1 MKVHTFLKHF
11 IQKCNTWKTQ
21 VFLLQGHKIM
31 CSLQVIKCT
40 VKLYLNDN
48 CNDAFSFIHSQEC
61 VAPLN
66 MRELLSVGMDGPNV
80 NFKFMELL
88 QAEHAELYGG
98 SKIISVGSCGLHTL
112 HNAMKAGFNVWHLDK
127 LLRTLHFVFH
137 YVPARREDYTTV
149 TGSSSFPLAFCGHRW
164 VENVPVAERA
174 IQVWPALRLY
184 VNAAEKRKVTTP
196 ATASYDTLVAKLHF
210 FLAVARSFNPFL
222 TKFQTDEPVLPF
234 LAGELSE
241 LLMVIHS

>member
-1 MKVHTFLKHF
+1 
-11 IQKCNTWKTQ
+11 
-21 VFLLQGHKIM
+21 
-31 CSLQVIKCT
+31 
-40 VKLYLNDN
+40 
-48 CNDAFSFIHSQEC
+48 
-61 VAPLN
+61 
-66 MRELLSVGMDGPNV
+66 MRELLSIGMDGPNV

-98 SKIISVGSCGLHTL
+98 GKIISVGSCGLHTL

-127 LLRTLHFVFH
+127 LLRALHFVFH
-137 YVPARREDYTTV
+137 NVPARREDYTTV

-174 IQVWPALRLY
+174 IEVWPALKVY
-184 VNAAEKRKVTTP
+184 VNAAEKKKVTTP
-196 ATASYDTLVAKLHF
+196 STASYDTLVAALKDPFIPAKLHF

-234 LAGELSE
+234 LARELSE